1 MVAIFPLTI
10 NKTDFRISF
19 SFKNIRTMINIVNIL
34 KPYIC
39 HLFYIYIYVCV
50 CVCIHI
56 LDLSGSFSVTCI
68 ITDNIL

>member
-39 HLFYIYIYVCV
+39 HLFYIYICVCV
-50 CVCIHI
+50 CVCVYT
-56 LDLSGSFSVTCI
+56 S
-68 ITDNIL
+68 